1 MSQFTTEAMSRLI
14 LAGTREQLPATVR
27 IVADL
32 RAVHINDYVGNDEGL
47 SLGKPEDDSEDVSR
61 RLTRIRGCA
70 AMIEAERQTEL
81 YPAPDVR
88 QHLSDSIDE
97 LVEDSI
103 SRFEEIDSKRA
114 EITQIDETLSVLTNL
129 SPLNVELELMGGY
142 DSVTSH
148 VGMVRSLVKA
158 RAALSS
164 LDDRALFLSSEVGKQ
179 GVVALF
185 SRNEHADEVHA
196 LLGQQDFQPLAIPEG
211 EGLPSDMIV
220 SLSERKANL
229 ESEIVVLE
237 SEAEQWSAENGGM
250 LFGGIELLERDLTI
264 HTAPVRVA
272 VSEHAFVM
280 DGWVT
285 TRSAAEVSD
294 ALSSVC
300 TYVEIEEFEEP
311 AHHGHHHDEEV
322 EMPPIAFAPRHHARS
337 FEMLT
342 DVMGRP
348 EYGRVDP
355 TMFMLVTYPLF
366 FGMILGDMAYGLA
379 IIGMGA
385 FLWSRFPLNDTMRN
399 VSRFLFAIGFSTL
412 IFGYIYGE
420 FAGFEFLPHM
430 SHDYT
435 DAVACVGHHGT
446 WYHDH
451 CWVSGHSPSWVSWM
465 TALYPSEGMI
475 HHELHLKFGVVLAYP
490 FHRVT
495 ANLEHL
501 ILLTIYMGVAHIM
514 LGLMIG
520 FRDIVK
526 AHGWVDAM
534 FEKGSWMV
542 LLVGGFLFS
551 YAFLVKPGH
560 TDPDYVALLDNMFTI
575 GVVLVGIG
583 VVMVMVLLSHYEK
596 MGWGIGIPMGLLE
609 SLGLLPKV
617 VSYVRIF
624 AVGVVGVK
632 IAATGNEMLYEGLA
646 HTLADPSHAATM
658 DLVLIPVL
666 LVAWLGVQ
674 LFALVLGVFS
684 PNIHTVRLHFVE
696 WMMQFYEGSGL
707 PFKPFGFQPGRVE
720 IE

>member
-1 MSQFTTEAMSRLI
+1 MSQFTTESMSRLI
-14 LAGTREQLPATVR
+14 VAGTREQLAATVR
-27 IVADL
+27 VVADL

-47 SLGKPEDDSEDVSR
+47 SLGKPEDASEDVSR

-70 AMIEAERQTEL
+70 ALIEAQRQTEL
-81 YPAPDVR
+81 LPASDVR
-88 QHLSDSIDE
+88 SHLSASIDDM
-97 LVEDSI
+97 VEASI
-103 SRFEEIDSKRA
+103 SRFEEIDSKLA
-114 EITQIDETLSVLTNL
+114 EIAQIDETLSVLSQLVPL
-129 SPLNVELELMGGY
+129 SLELELMDGY
-142 DSVTSH
+142 DSLTSH
-148 VGMVRSLVKA
+148 VGTVRSLVKA
-158 RAALSS
+158 RPDIQALG
-164 LDDRALFLSSEVGKQ
+164 DRILFLSGEVGKQ
-179 GVVALF
+179 GVVAIF
-185 SRNEHADEVHA
+185 SRNEDADKVHA
-196 LLGQQDFQPLAIPEG
+196 TLGEHDFQPIAIPEG
-211 EGLPSDMIV
+211 EGQPRELITTF
-220 SLSERKANL
+220 SERKATL

-237 SEAEQWSAENGGM
+237 SEAESWSAENGGM
-250 LFGGIELLERDLTI
+250 LFGGLELLERDLTI

-280 DGWVT
+280 DGWVM
-285 TRSAAEVSD
+285 TRSSEEVSN

-300 TYVEIEEFEEP
+300 TYVEIEDFEEP
-311 AHHGHHHDEEV
+311 AHHGHHHDEKV

-355 TMFMLVTYPLF
+355 TMFMLITYPLF

-379 IIGMGA
+379 VIGMGA
-385 FLWSRFPLNDTMRN
+385 FMWRRFPLDDTMRN
-399 VSRFLFAIGFSTL
+399 ASRFLFAIGISTV

-420 FAGFEFLPHM
+420 FAGFEFLPHG
-430 SHDYT
+430 HCDIEGIVG
-435 DAVACVGHHGT
+435 VAQCEAAHGH
-446 WYHDH
+446 YHWEAAH
-451 CWVSGHSPSWVSWM
+451 APSWVSWM
-465 TALYPSEGMI
+465 TALYPHGGEM
-475 HHELHLKFGVVLAYP
+475 HYVLQLKFGAVFAYP
-490 FHRVT
+490 FHRVS

-514 LGLMIG
+514 LGLVLG

-534 FEKGSWMV
+534 FEKGSWMF

-551 YAFLVKPGH
+551 YSFLVKPGH

-575 GVVLVGIG
+575 GLVLVGIG
-583 VVMVMVLLSHYEK
+583 VLMVMVLLYHYEK
-596 MGWGIGIPMGLLE
+596 MGAVGIPLAVLE

-646 HTLADPSHAATM
+646 HTLGDLSHAGTL
-658 DLVLIPVL
+658 DLVLIPVI
-666 LVAWLGVQ
+666 LVVWLGVQ

-707 PFKPFGFQPGRVE
+707 PFKPFGFKPGRVE

>member
-1 MSQFTTEAMSRLI
+1 MSQFTTESMSRLI
-14 LAGTREQLPATVR
+14 LAGTREQLAATVR
-27 IVADL
+27 LVADL
-32 RAVHINDYVGNDEGL
+32 GAVHINDYVGNDDGL
-47 SLGKPEDDSEDVSR
+47 SLGKPEDASEDVSR

-70 AMIEAERQTEL
+70 ALIEAQRQTEL
-81 YPAPDVR
+81 LDATDVR
-88 QHLSDSIDE
+88 SHLSDSIDDM
-97 LVEDSI
+97 VEASI

-114 EITQIDETLSVLTNL
+114 EIGQIDETLSILSQL
-129 SPLNVELELMGGY
+129 SPLSLELELMDGY

-148 VGMVRSLVKA
+148 VGTVRSLVKTRPA
-158 RAALSS
+158 IDALG
-164 LDDRALFLSSEVGKQ
+164 DRILFLSGEIGKQ
-179 GVVALF
+179 GVVAIF
-185 SRNEHADEVHA
+185 SRNEDADEVHA
-196 LLGQQDFQPLAIPEG
+196 TLGEHDFQPIAIPEG
-211 EGLPSDMIV
+211 EGQPSELIA
-220 SLSERKANL
+220 SLSERKATL
-229 ESEIVVLE
+229 ESEITVLE
-237 SEAEQWSAENGGM
+237 SESASWSAENGGM
-250 LFGGIELLERDLTI
+250 LFGGLELLERDLTI

-280 DGWVT
+280 DGWVM
-285 TRSAAEVSD
+285 TRSSDEVSE

-300 TYVEIEEFEEP
+300 TYVEIEDFEEP
-311 AHHGHHHDEEV
+311 DHHAHHHDETV

-355 TMFMLVTYPLF
+355 TMFMLITYPLF

-379 IIGMGA
+379 VMGMGA
-385 FLWSRFPLNDTMRN
+385 FMWRRFPLDDTMRN
-399 VSRFLFAIGFSTL
+399 ASRFLLAIGLSTVV
-412 IFGYIYGE
+412 FGYIYGE
-420 FAGFEFLPHM
+420 FAGFEFLPHG
-430 SHDYT
+430 HCDIEGIVG
-435 DAVACVGHHGT
+435 VAQCEAAHGH
-446 WYHDH
+446 YHWEEAH
-451 CWVSGHSPSWVSWM
+451 APGWVAWM
-465 TALYPSEGMI
+465 TALYPSGGEM
-475 HHELHLKFGVVLAYP
+475 HYLLQLKFGVVFAYP
-490 FHRVT
+490 FHRVS

-501 ILLTIYMGVAHIM
+501 ILLTIYMGVVHIM
-514 LGLMIG
+514 LGLVLG

-560 TDPDYVALLDNMFTI
+560 TDPEYVALLDNMFTI
-575 GVVLVGIG
+575 GLVLVGIG
-583 VVMVMVLLSHYEK
+583 VVMVMVLLYHYEK
-596 MGWGIGIPMGLLE
+596 MGAVGIPLAVLE

-646 HTLADPSHAATM
+646 HTLADLSHASTM
-658 DLVLIPVL
+658 DLVLIPVI
-666 LVAWLGVQ
+666 LVVWLGVQ

-707 PFKPFGFQPGRVE
+707 PFKPFGFKPGRVE

>member
-1 MSQFTTEAMSRLI
+1 MSQLTTESMSRLI
-14 LAGTREQLPATVR
+14 LAGTREQLAATVR

-47 SLGKPEDDSEDVSR
+47 SLGKPEDASEDVSR

-70 AMIEAERQTEL
+70 ALIEAQRQTEL
-81 YPAPDVR
+81 LAASDVR
-88 QHLSDSIDE
+88 SHLSDSIDDM
-97 LVEDSI
+97 VEISI

-114 EITQIDETLSVLTNL
+114 EIAQVDETLSVLSQLAPL
-129 SPLNVELELMGGY
+129 SLELELMDGY
-142 DSVTSH
+142 DSLTSH
-148 VGMVRSLVKA
+148 VGTVRSLTKA
-158 RAALSS
+158 RPAIEALG
-164 LDDRALFLSSEVGKQ
+164 DRTLFLSGEIGKQ
-179 GVVALF
+179 GVVAIF
-185 SRNEHADEVHA
+185 SRNEDATEVHTA
-196 LLGQQDFQPLAIPEG
+196 LGEHDFQPIAIPEG
-211 EGLPSDMIV
+211 EGKPSELIA
-220 SLSERKANL
+220 SLSERKASL
-229 ESEIVVLE
+229 ESEITVLE
-237 SEAEQWSAENGGM
+237 SEAESWSAENGGM
-250 LFGGIELLERDLTI
+250 LFGGLELLERDLTI

-280 DGWVT
+280 DGWVM
-285 TRSAAEVSD
+285 TRSSDEVSN

-300 TYVEIEEFEEP
+300 TIVEIEEFEEP
-311 AHHGHHHDEEV
+311 DHHDHHDVAV
-322 EMPPIAFAPRHHARS
+322 ELPPIAFAPRNHTRS

-355 TMFMLVTYPLF
+355 TIFMLITYPLF

-379 IIGMGA
+379 VIGMGV
-385 FLWSRFPLNDTMRN
+385 FLWRRFPLDDTMRN
-399 VSRFLFAIGFSTL
+399 ASRFLMAIGLSTV

-420 FAGFEFLPHM
+420 FAGFEFLPHG
-430 SHDYT
+430 HCDIEGIVG
-435 DAVACVGHHGT
+435 VAQCEAAHGH
-446 WYHDH
+446 YHWEEAH
-451 CWVSGHSPSWVSWM
+451 APGWVAWM
-465 TALYPSEGMI
+465 TSLYPHGGEI
-475 HHELHLKFGVVLAYP
+475 HYLLELKLGVVLAYP
-490 FHRVT
+490 FHRVS

-501 ILLTIYMGVAHIM
+501 ILITIYMGVAHIM
-514 LGLMIG
+514 LGLVLG

-551 YAFLVKPGH
+551 YAFLVKPGQ
-560 TDPDYVALLDNMFTI
+560 TDSEYVALLDNMSTI
-575 GVVLVGIG
+575 GLVLVGIG
-583 VVMVMVLLSHYEK
+583 VLMVMVLLYHYEK
-596 MGWGIGIPMGLLE
+596 MGAVGIPLAILE

-646 HTLADPSHAATM
+646 HTLGDLSHATTV
-658 DLVLIPVL
+658 DIVLIPVIF
-666 LVAWLGVQ
+666 VVWLGVQ
-674 LFALVLGVFS
+674 LFALILGVFS

-707 PFKPFGFQPGRVE
+707 PFRPFGFKPGRVE

>member
-1 MSQFTTEAMSRLI
+1 MHYI
-14 LAGTREQLPATVR
+14 LQ
-27 IVADL
+27 
-32 RAVHINDYVGNDEGL
+32 
-47 SLGKPEDDSEDVSR
+47 
-61 RLTRIRGCA
+61 
-70 AMIEAERQTEL
+70 
-81 YPAPDVR
+81 
-88 QHLSDSIDE
+88 
-97 LVEDSI
+97 
-103 SRFEEIDSKRA
+103 
-114 EITQIDETLSVLTNL
+114 
-129 SPLNVELELMGGY
+129 
-142 DSVTSH
+142 
-148 VGMVRSLVKA
+148 
-158 RAALSS
+158 
-164 LDDRALFLSSEVGKQ
+164 
-179 GVVALF
+179 
-185 SRNEHADEVHA
+185 
-196 LLGQQDFQPLAIPEG
+196 
-211 EGLPSDMIV
+211 
-220 SLSERKANL
+220 
-229 ESEIVVLE
+229 
-237 SEAEQWSAENGGM
+237 
-250 LFGGIELLERDLTI
+250 
-264 HTAPVRVA
+264 
-272 VSEHAFVM
+272 
-280 DGWVT
+280 
-285 TRSAAEVSD
+285 
-294 ALSSVC
+294 
-300 TYVEIEEFEEP
+300 
-311 AHHGHHHDEEV
+311 
-322 EMPPIAFAPRHHARS
+322 
-337 FEMLT
+337 
-342 DVMGRP
+342 
-348 EYGRVDP
+348 
-355 TMFMLVTYPLF
+355 
-366 FGMILGDMAYGLA
+366 
-379 IIGMGA
+379 
-385 FLWSRFPLNDTMRN
+385 
-399 VSRFLFAIGFSTL
+399 
-412 IFGYIYGE
+412 
-420 FAGFEFLPHM
+420 
-430 SHDYT
+430 
-435 DAVACVGHHGT
+435 
-446 WYHDH
+446 
-451 CWVSGHSPSWVSWM
+451 
-465 TALYPSEGMI
+465 
-475 HHELHLKFGVVLAYP
+475 LKFGVVLAYP

-575 GVVLVGIG
+575 GVVLVGFG

-684 PNIHTVRLHFVE
+684 PYIHTVRLHFVE

>member
-1 MSQFTTEAMSRLI
+1 MSQFTTESMSRLI
-14 LAGTREQLPATVR
+14 LAGTREQLADTVR
-27 IVADL
+27 VVADL

-47 SLGKPEDDSEDVSR
+47 SLGKPEDASEDVSR

-70 AMIEAERQTEL
+70 ALIEADRQTEL
-81 YPAPDVR
+81 MAASDVR
-88 QHLSDSIDE
+88 SHLSDSIDDM
-97 LVEDSI
+97 VEASI

-114 EITQIDETLSVLTNL
+114 EMGQIDETLAVLSQL
-129 SPLNVELELMGGY
+129 SPLGLELELMDGY
-142 DSVTSH
+142 DSLTSH
-148 VGMVRSLVKA
+148 VGTVRSLAKA
-158 RAALSS
+158 RPAIETLG
-164 LDDRALFLSSEVGKQ
+164 DRTLFLSGEIGKQ
-179 GVVALF
+179 GVVAIF
-185 SRNEHADEVHA
+185 SRNEDADEVHA
-196 LLGQQDFQPLAIPEG
+196 TLGDYDFQSIAIPEG
-211 EGLPSDMIV
+211 EGKPSELITA
-220 SLSERKANL
+220 LSERKATL
-229 ESEIVVLE
+229 ESEIVGLE
-237 SEAEQWSAENGGM
+237 SEAETWSAENGGM
-250 LFGGIELLERDLTI
+250 LFGGLELLERDLTI
-264 HTAPVRVA
+264 YTAPVRVA

-280 DGWVT
+280 DGWVM
-285 TRSAAEVSD
+285 TRSSEQVSNT
-294 ALSSVC
+294 LSSVC
-300 TYVEIEEFEEP
+300 TYVEIEDFEEP
-311 AHHGHHHDEEV
+311 AHHDHHHDEKV
-322 EMPPIAFAPRHHARS
+322 EMPPIAFAPRNHARS

-355 TMFMLVTYPLF
+355 TMFMLITYPLF

-379 IIGMGA
+379 VMGMGA
-385 FLWSRFPLNDTMRN
+385 FMWRRFPLDDTMRN
-399 VSRFLFAIGFSTL
+399 ASRFLLAIGLSTVV
-412 IFGYIYGE
+412 FGYIYGE
-420 FAGFEFLPHM
+420 FAGFEFLPHG
-430 SHDYT
+430 HCDIEGIIG
-435 DAVACVGHHGT
+435 VAQCEAAHGH
-446 WYHDH
+446 YHWEQAH
-451 CWVSGHSPSWVSWM
+451 APEWVSWM
-465 TALYPSEGMI
+465 TALYPHGGEMHYI
-475 HHELHLKFGVVLAYP
+475 LQLKFGVVLAYP

-514 LGLMIG
+514 LGLILG

-534 FEKGSWMV
+534 FEKGSWMF

-560 TDPDYVALLDNMFTI
+560 TDPEYVALLDNMFTFGLI
-575 GVVLVGIG
+575 LVGIG
-583 VVMVMVLLSHYEK
+583 VLMVMVLLYHYEK
-596 MGWGIGIPMGLLE
+596 MGVVGIPLAILE

-646 HTLADPSHAATM
+646 HTLSDLSHAGVL
-658 DLVLIPVL
+658 DYVLIPVIL
-666 LVAWLGVQ
+666 IAWLAVQ

-707 PFKPFGFQPGRVE
+707 PFKPFGFNPGRVE

>member
-1 MSQFTTEAMSRLI
+1 MSQFTTESMSRLI
-14 LAGTREQLPATVR
+14 LAGTREQLAATVR
-27 IVADL
+27 AAADL
-32 RAVHINDYVGNDEGL
+32 GAVHINDYVGNDDGL
-47 SLGKPEDDSEDVSR
+47 SLGKPEDASEDVSR

-70 AMIEAERQTEL
+70 ALIEAQRQTEL
-81 YPAPDVR
+81 LDAADVR
-88 QHLSDSIDE
+88 NHLSDSIDE
-97 LVEDSI
+97 MVEASI
-103 SRFEEIDSKRA
+103 SRFEEIDFKRA
-114 EITQIDETLSVLTNL
+114 EIGQIEETLSVLSQL
-129 SPLNVELELMGGY
+129 SPLSLELELMDGY
-142 DSVTSH
+142 DSVASH
-148 VGMVRSLVKA
+148 VGTVRSLAKTRPA
-158 RAALSS
+158 IDAFGNRI
-164 LDDRALFLSSEVGKQ
+164 LFLSSEIGKQ
-179 GVVALF
+179 GVVAIF
-185 SRNEHADEVHA
+185 SRNEDADEVHA
-196 LLGQQDFQPLAIPEG
+196 TLGEHDFQPIAIPEG
-211 EGLPSDMIV
+211 EGQPSELIA
-220 SLSERKANL
+220 SLSERKATL
-229 ESEIVVLE
+229 ESEITVLE
-237 SEAEQWSAENGGM
+237 SESESWSAENGGM
-250 LFGGIELLERDLTI
+250 LFGGLELLERDLTI

-280 DGWVT
+280 DGWVM
-285 TRSAAEVSD
+285 TRSSDEVSE
-294 ALSSVC
+294 ALSAVC
-300 TYVEIEEFEEP
+300 TYVEIEDFEEP
-311 AHHGHHHDEEV
+311 DHHTHHHDEAV

-355 TMFMLVTYPLF
+355 TMFMLITYPLF

-379 IIGMGA
+379 VIGMGA
-385 FLWSRFPLNDTMRN
+385 LMWRRFPLDDTMRN
-399 VSRFLFAIGFSTL
+399 ASRFLMAIGISTV

-420 FAGFEFLPHM
+420 FAGFEFLPHG
-430 SHDYT
+430 HCDIEGIVG
-435 DAVACVGHHGT
+435 VAQCEAAHGH
-446 WYHDH
+446 YHWEEAH
-451 CWVSGHSPSWVSWM
+451 APGWVAWM
-465 TALYPSEGMI
+465 TALYPSGGEM
-475 HHELHLKFGVVLAYP
+475 HYLLQLKFGVVFAYP
-490 FHRVT
+490 FHRVS

-501 ILLTIYMGVAHIM
+501 ILLTIYMGVVHIM
-514 LGLMIG
+514 LGLVLG

-560 TDPDYVALLDNMFTI
+560 TDPEYVALLDNMFTI
-575 GVVLVGIG
+575 GLVLVGIG
-583 VVMVMVLLSHYEK
+583 VAMVMVLLYHYEK
-596 MGWGIGIPMGLLE
+596 MGAVGIPLAVLE
-609 SLGLLPKV
+609 SMGLLPKV

-646 HTLADPSHAATM
+646 HTLAELSHASTL
-658 DLVLIPVL
+658 DLVLIPVI

-707 PFKPFGFQPGRVE
+707 PFKPFGFKPGRVE

>member
-1 MSQFTTEAMSRLI
+1 MSQFTTESMSRLI
-14 LAGTREQLPATVR
+14 LAGTREQLAATVR
-27 IVADL
+27 VVADL
-32 RAVHINDYVGNDEGL
+32 RAVHINDYLGNDEGL
-47 SLGKPEDDSEDVSR
+47 SLGKPDAASEDVSR

-70 AMIEAERQTEL
+70 ALIEAERQTEL
-81 YPAPDVR
+81 MAASDVR
-88 QHLSDSIDE
+88 DHLSDSIDDH
-97 LVEDSI
+97 VEATI
-103 SRFEEIDSKRA
+103 SRFEEIDSKHA
-114 EITQIDETLSVLTNL
+114 EIGQIDETLAVLSQL
-129 SPLNVELELMGGY
+129 SPLSLELELMDGY
-142 DSVTSH
+142 ESLTSH
-148 VGMVRSLVKA
+148 VGTVRSFSKA
-158 RAALSS
+158 RPAIES
-164 LDDRALFLSSEVGKQ
+164 LGDRILFLSSEVGKQ
-179 GVVALF
+179 GVVAIF
-185 SRNEHADEVHA
+185 SRNEDADEVHA
-196 LLGQQDFQPLAIPEG
+196 TLGEYDFQPIAIPEG
-211 EGLPSDMIV
+211 DGQPRELIV
-220 SLSERKANL
+220 TLSERKATL

-237 SEAEQWSAENGGM
+237 SESESWSAENGGM
-250 LFGGIELLERDLTI
+250 LFGGLELLERDLTI

-280 DGWVT
+280 DGWVM
-285 TRSAAEVSD
+285 TRSSEEISD

-300 TYVEIEEFEEP
+300 TYVDIEDFEAP
-311 AHHGHHHDEEV
+311 ADHDHHNDDAV
-322 EMPPIAFAPRHHARS
+322 ELPPIAFAPRHHARS

-355 TMFMLVTYPLF
+355 TMFMLITYPLF

-379 IIGMGA
+379 VMGMGA
-385 FLWSRFPLNDTMRN
+385 FMWRRFPLDETMRN
-399 VSRFLFAIGFSTL
+399 ASRFLLAIGLSTV

-420 FAGFEFLPHM
+420 FAGFEFLPHG
-430 SHDYT
+430 HCDIEGIIG
-435 DAVACVGHHGT
+435 VAQCEAAHGH
-446 WYHDH
+446 YHWEQAH
-451 CWVSGHSPSWVSWM
+451 APGWISWM
-465 TALYPSEGMI
+465 TTLYPHGGEMHYI
-475 HHELHLKFGVVLAYP
+475 LQLKFGVVLAYP
-490 FHRVT
+490 FHRVS

-514 LGLMIG
+514 LGLILG

-534 FEKGSWMV
+534 FEKGSWMF

-560 TDPDYVALLDNMFTI
+560 TDPEYVALLDNMFNI
-575 GVVLVGIG
+575 GLVLVGIG
-583 VVMVMVLLSHYEK
+583 VLMVMVLLYHYEK
-596 MGWGIGIPMGLLE
+596 MGAVGIPLAILE

-646 HTLADPSHAATM
+646 HSLSDLSHAGVL
-658 DLVLIPVL
+658 DYVLIPVIL
-666 LVAWLGVQ
+666 IAWLAVQ

-707 PFKPFGFQPGRVE
+707 PFKPFGFNPSRVE